1 MKDIDSYSDPQEV
14 LRKTRKYFGK
24 DTELYLSTRKN
35 KKYMIEDNNG
45 KMIHFGL
52 YPYEDYTKHKDKKRR
67 DAFKK
72 RNAKWANADK
82 YTPAYMSYYLL
93 W

>member
-1 MKDIDSYSDPQEV
+1 MDINLYSNPQEV
-14 LRKTRKYFGK
+14 LRKTHKYFGRN
-24 DTELYLSTRKN
+24 TELYLSTRKN
-35 KKYMIEDNNG
+35 KKYMIQNKDG
-45 KMIHFGL
+45 KFIHFGL
-52 YPYEDYTKHKDKKRR
+52 YPYQDFTKHKDKTRR
-67 DAFKK
+67 DNFIK